1 MSMKTYNVAVRVLL
15 EEDLDEGPVHT
26 LASLILSPLH
36 ESGVP
41 VVSILITEGDEL

>member
-1 MSMKTYNVAVRVLL
+1 MSIKPYAMAVRVLL

-26 LASLILSPLH
+26 LASLILSPLN
-36 ESGVP
+36 EAGVP